1 MSAHLRHIILRE
13 GVHNIILRE
22 GIHNGRILFLT
33 IHSRLRIESNGFT
46 VLKRKGKKRV
56 IFISFDS

>member
-33 IHSRLRIESNGFT
+33 IHSRLRKESNRIT
-46 VLKRKGKKRV
+46 VQREREKRE
-56 IFISFDS
+56 